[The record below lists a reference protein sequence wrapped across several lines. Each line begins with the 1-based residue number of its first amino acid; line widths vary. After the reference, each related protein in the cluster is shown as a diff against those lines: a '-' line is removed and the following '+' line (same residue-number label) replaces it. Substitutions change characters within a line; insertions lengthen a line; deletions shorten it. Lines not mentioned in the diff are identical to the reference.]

1 MYMSRLSEWIEDIN
15 FFDGIDILLQGGF
28 YHYLFPFLLV
38 YAIVLTIMN
47 RAEIFKDN
55 KAVRVIIALV
65 FGLFAVSFPITD
77 NNCYA
82 DGVPGV
88 NSYGCTLGDFM
99 IILFPGVTAFTI
111 GILALYIVAAMLG
124 VDLISILGNDP
135 KSQQTMKYILGALGL
150 LVVVYYYAKGFGF
163 IQDGFDSDN
172 WFFDLLRDP
181 LLYMLIVFGAIF
193 FWISS
198 EDKPSGGAKE

>member
-1 MYMSRLSEWIEDIN
+1 MYMSRLSDWIEDID
-15 FFDGIDILLQGGF
+15 FFEGVNVMLDGGF

-47 RAEIFKDN
+47 KVEIFKDN

-77 NNCYA
+77 NSCYA
-82 DGVPGV
+82 QGVPAV

-124 VDLISILGNDP
+124 VDLISLLGKDEKN
-135 KSQQTMKYILGALGL
+135 QQIMKYILGALGL
-150 LVVVYYYAKGFGF
+150 IVVVYYYAKGFGF
-163 IQDGFDSDN
+163 IQDGFTRNN
-172 WFFDLLRDP
+172 WFFDLLSDP
-181 LLYMLIVFGAIF
+181 LLYMLIIFGAIF

-198 EDKPSGGAKE
+198 EDKPKGDS